1 MDIIHSFLNL
11 VAPPFTFVALFLLL
25 PPFHFFKFFLS
36 TFWSIL
42 SENATGKVVIV
53 TGASSG
59 IGEHVAYE
67 YAKRGACLVL
77 ASTRENRL
85 QEVGGRARA
94 LGAPDVRVVPAD
106 VSKLEDCKRIVDEAA
121 NHFGRVD
128 HLVNNAGIQS
138 ASTLEEATDIT
149 NFRPVMDV
157 NFWGSVYTTR
167 FAIPHLRNSH
177 GKIIGMASSAAWLP
191 MPRMSIYNAS
201 KAALISF
208 YDTLRIELGSDI
220 GGITVVTPGF
230 IESEMTQ
237 GEFLKNEDQIE
248 VDQDMRD
255 AQVSIIPVGRAEA
268 CAKAIVKSACRGEKY
283 LTEPSWFRVTYLW
296 KVLCPEVIEWCFRLF
311 YLARPGESETLSK
324 KILDISGARGFLYPT
339 TIQTTD
345 VKAD

>member
-42 SENATGKVVIV
+42 SENVTGKRLSSSPALPP
-53 TGASSG
+53 ASGSMWP
-59 IGEHVAYE
+59 
-67 YAKRGACLVL
+67 
-77 ASTRENRL
+77 
-85 QEVGGRARA
+85 RA